1 MDRQRPPKGGPADGW
16 ERRSPTGIARE
27 RETSANDAALCQGE
41 GRHAARRAVKPR
53 TADPRGRLE
62 RRSPTGIAR
71 ERETSANDAGP
82 YSNREDQLWQ
92 IDHLILERLGE
103 A

>member
-1 MDRQRPPKGGPADGW
+1 M

-27 RETSANDAALCQGE
+27 RETSTD
-41 GRHAARRAVKPR
+41 
-53 TADPRGRLE
+53 
-62 RRSPTGIAR
+62 
-71 ERETSANDAGP
+71 DAGP

-92 IDHLILERLGE
+92 IDHLILERFGE

>member
-1 MDRQRPPKGGPADGW
+1 M

-27 RETSANDAALCQGE
+27 RETSPDDAELCQRR
-41 GRHAARRAVKPR
+41 GRHRPPKGGQNRV
-53 TADPRGRLE
+53 RLTRME

-71 ERETSANDAGP
+71 ERETSTDDAGP

>member
-1 MDRQRPPKGGPADGW
+1 MWLTRV

-27 RETSANDAALCQGE
+27 RETSVDDAA
-41 GRHAARRAVKPR
+41 
-53 TADPRGRLE
+53 
-62 RRSPTGIAR
+62 
-71 ERETSANDAGP
+71 P